1 MAKNPCKIFFKD
13 KPGGTATEYTYDE
26 FMSMLKDENRLMD
39 FINQGLLDEGRMKG
53 DNPFI
58 AAEPQPVRRVDL
70 KTMVGKGKA
79 LKTLLARGF
88 MGTDSERLAT
98 AMRETGLDRD
108 IQKLTDA
115 RARAE
120 NFVEKV
126 GFEAAYQ
133 AVSDRAMNDGVAA
146 YVYANLIDR
155 LEKARMTSQE
165 DSGMGPEEFVEAQNE
180 LYDLQVK
187 MMNEFSGV
195 ATNYGQFIN
204 ALRDIYRNSLF
215 NYSVDNQ
222 INEYKK
228 ANFGYIPKEVEE
240 KYRKLDEEIKA
251 LNERITEMEKRTKE
265 AEDARNLAEV
275 ERAVAEDK
283 IANID
288 FKDNTNDAAAEV
300 LKYKGKAVSFKDASG
315 KPINVPKASWEKIV
329 EAAANAVRNLKT
341 KPSLVNK
348 ASLSGSA
355 SNAALNAALDAVR
368 NEPWFQALSSADK
381 KAVEDQ
387 IKAQFQ
393 STTPGKISIPSSLI
407 KEIVESGVFSMD
419 DLVRRVKQ
427 EVAKKYPNATDRQ
440 IRDAISGYGR
450 ERSMTRTDIQQEI
463 GRLRNIAR
471 MVSRLEDIQAGK
483 IKAKTP
489 QEKFRLT
496 DKEEQLK
503 LDIQDAY
510 EAEGIGDA
518 QRLINAKENAKKRIA
533 ELERRLDEG
542 DFSKQERKKVKED
555 EELAQLRAERQTLQN
570 QFDKELDRIK
580 KQNSPTKFWDGLGGF
595 WEISRL
601 LQATFDLSMVLVQGL
616 KLTVSHPLYAARS
629 FYKTFQHFTSESKA
643 RKWGEYIKAQDY
655 YEEMMKAGL
664 SLSEYDASLSEKE
677 EGFLGGVGN
686 MMWDYLVLP
695 FKMFGDK
702 AYSRAA
708 LANPFKAFERAGIGY
723 LNTMRVLRYLDGS
736 NMLRNQKNGKTF
748 ETDPEAFKAVAN
760 MVNTFTGRSSLGP
773 LEKNAGLLSKI
784 FYSPK
789 NWASQIKTSTVGFP
803 IFLLTLKDQGTFKPS
818 VAQKMAVRDWLVWFA
833 TTTGIVSLIAMKAN
847 EDDEDDVEVDLN
859 PLSSRFGKIR
869 IGNVYVDPWGGFIQH
884 IVLQARLYNEAIA
897 RGGEEKKLG
906 DYNTPTR
913 GGLIAEFAKNKLHP
927 TASLMVGYLTTH
939 EEDGKRVD
947 AYGNDFIWKDEIKE
961 RVVPMIGGTL
971 SEIFKEEPNLK
982 GAFLGAYAFLGAGVN
997 VYKNEKAAPKFDSPE
1012 TAGMMKEYKPKGLP
1026 DIKKDTFA
1034 VPLSDEELIQLN
1046 VNYRK
1051 KATAILD
1058 MYSATKPAEDKD
1070 MQTTKFKKLT
1080 DNQLEE
1086 ARTQA
1091 VKKGVPEAD
1100 LDKESERIALENKK
1114 KERISENISDLTR
1127 LAKDAAAYEYFKGL
1141 GKRIPPTIEDSV
1153 KEYEK
1158 KMKELQ
1164 KEVKQ

>member
-13 KPGGTATEYTYDE
+13 KPGGAVTEYTYDE
-26 FMSMLKDENRLMD
+26 FMSMLKDEGKLMD
-39 FINQGLLDEGRMKG
+39 FINQGLLDEGRMRG
-53 DNPFI
+53 ENPFI

-88 MGTDSERLAT
+88 MGTSDERLAT
-98 AMRETGLDRD
+98 ALRETGLDRD

-120 NFVEKV
+120 QFVEKV

-155 LEKARMTSQE
+155 LEMARMTTQE
-165 DSGMGPEEFVEAQNE
+165 DSGMSPEEFVEAQNE

-195 ATNYGQFIN
+195 ATSYGQFIN

-240 KYRKLDEEIKA
+240 KYRRLDEEIKA

-265 AEDARNLAEV
+265 AEDARNLAEI

-288 FKDNTNDAAAEV
+288 LKDSTNDAAAEV
-300 LKYKGKAVSFKDASG
+300 LKFKAKSVSFKDSNG
-315 KPINVPKASWEKIV
+315 KPINMPQGTWSKIV
-329 EAAANAVRNLKT
+329 DAAANAVKNLKT

-355 SNAALNAALDAVR
+355 SNAALNAALAAIR
-368 NEPWFQALSSADK
+368 AEPFFQALPDADK
-381 KAVEDQ
+381 RAVEAQ
-387 IKAQFQ
+387 IRAQFQ

-440 IRDAISGYGR
+440 IRDAISGYGK
-450 ERSMTRTDIQQEI
+450 ERSMTQTDIQKEI

-489 QEKFRLT
+489 QERFRLT
-496 DKEEQLK
+496 EKEAQLK

-570 QFDKELDRIK
+570 QFDKELDKIK
-580 KQNSPTKFWDGLGGF
+580 KQNSPTKFWDGMGGF
-595 WEISRL
+595 WEIARL
-601 LQATFDLSMVLVQGL
+601 LQASFDLSMVLVQGL

-629 FYKTFQHFTSESKA
+629 FVKTAQHFTSESRA
-643 RKWGEYIKAQDY
+643 RKWGEFIKAQPY
-655 YEEMMKAGL
+655 YEEMIKAGL

-702 AYSRAA
+702 GYTRAA
-708 LANPFKAFERAGIGY
+708 QANPFKAFERAGIGY
-723 LNTMRVLRYLDGS
+723 LNTMRVLRYLDGQK
-736 NMLRNQKNGKTF
+736 MLQDKGKTF
-748 ETDPEAFKAVAN
+748 ETDPDSYKAVAN
-760 MVNTFTGRSSLGP
+760 MVNSFTGRSSLGP

-789 NWASQIKTSTVGFP
+789 NWASQLKTSTVGFP
-803 IFLLTLKDQGTFKPS
+803 IFLMTLKDKGTLAPS
-818 VAQKMAVRDWLVWFA
+818 VAQKMAMRDWIVWFVVTA
-833 TTTGIVSLIAMKAN
+833 GIVKMIAEKAN
-847 EDDEDDVEVDLN
+847 EDDEDEIEVDMN

-869 IGNVYVDPWGGFIQH
+869 LGTIYVDPWGGFIQH
-884 IVLQARLYNEAIA
+884 IVLQARLYNEAMV

-927 TASLMVGYLTTH
+927 TASLLVGYLTTH

-947 AYGNDFIWKDEIKE
+947 AYGNDFIWSDEIKE
-961 RVVPMIGGTL
+961 RVMPMIMTTQA
-971 SEIFKEEPNLK
+971 EIFKEEPNLK
-982 GAFLGAYAFLGAGVN
+982 GAFLGAYAFFGAGVN
-997 VYKNEKAAPKFDSPE
+997 VYKNEKVAPKFDSPE
-1012 TAGMMKEYKPKGLP
+1012 TAGMMKEFKPKGMP

-1034 VPLSDEELIQLN
+1034 VALSDEELIQLN
-1046 VNYRK
+1046 VSYRK
-1051 KATAILD
+1051 KATALLD
-1058 MYSATKPAEDKD
+1058 MYSATKPAEDEY
-1070 MQTTKFKKLT
+1070 MQTDKFKKLT

-1086 ARTQA
+1086 ARA
-1091 VKKGVPEAD
+1091 EAIKKGVPEAE
-1100 LDKESERIALENKK
+1100 LDKESERIALEKKK
-1114 KERISENISDLTR
+1114 KERISDNISDLTR
-1127 LAKDAAAYEYFKGL
+1127 LAQGAAAYEYFKAL
-1141 GKRIPPTIEDSV
+1141 GKRIPPTIEESV

-1158 KMKELQ
+1158 KMADLQ
-1164 KEVKQ
+1164 KELKQ